1 MQVIIVEQKPI
12 KEVKKDY
19 RHIVRISNTDLDGS
33 KPIYHALT
41 RIKGV
46 SFMFA
51 NALCKL
57 SGTEKSR
64 ITGQLTE
71 AEIKRL
77 DEVLANPLKFG
88 FPAWM
93 LNRRKDYETGEDKHI
108 IGSDLRF
115 NVDNDIKVMKKIRS
129 YKGVRHMQGLT
140 VRGQRTKSNFRK
152 KKGTGLGVKRKAPSA
167 VPDKSKDKGK
177 K

>member
-1 MQVIIVEQKPI
+1 MAEQKPF

-19 RHIVRISNTDLDGS
+19 KHIMRISNTDLDGS
-33 KPIYHALT
+33 KPISHALMKI
-41 RIKGV
+41 RGV

-51 NALCKL
+51 NALCKF
-57 SGTEKSR
+57 SGTDKSR

-71 AEIKRL
+71 AEVKRL
-77 DEVLANPLKFG
+77 EEVLANPLKFG
-88 FPAWM
+88 FPSWM
-93 LNRRKDYETGEDKHI
+93 LNRRKDVETGEDKHV

-115 NVDNDIKVMKKIRS
+115 NVDNDIKIMKKIRS

-140 VRGQRTKSNFRK
+140 VRGQKTKSNFRK
-152 KKGTGLGVKRKAPSA
+152 KKGAGFGVKRNAPPA
-167 VPDKSKDKGK
+167 AKKTDDKGK